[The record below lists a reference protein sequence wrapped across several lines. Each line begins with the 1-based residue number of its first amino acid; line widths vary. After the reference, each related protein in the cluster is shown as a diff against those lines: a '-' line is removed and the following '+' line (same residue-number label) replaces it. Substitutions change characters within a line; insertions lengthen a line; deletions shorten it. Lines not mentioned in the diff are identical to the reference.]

1 VTPRILVAGRDAQQ
15 RLWLR
20 HHLQAL
26 WPDAD
31 PPLLDLEQLV
41 SQIADVTV
49 QRYDA
54 LLLCAWFGS
63 ENGDGNDGLNWLRA
77 LRRVQRLP
85 PIVVVAAQGNELTAV
100 RAIRLGA
107 AAYLPSDVLDA
118 RLLEGTLRKLLHAS
132 RRRRQRAARTQKVK
146 AEAATRPSL
155 PGYTLL
161 QELGKSSRASVWL
174 ARSDALEQPV
184 ALKISH
190 AGPEGEPLQQFAREY
205 AAIAALRDS
214 AVVDIHD
221 YGIHDGRE
229 FIAMEY
235 FPCGDLKQRLQHPIT
250 PLQALRYARR
260 IATALVTL
268 HASGMVHR
276 DLKPPNIML
285 RPDGSTVLIDFGLA
299 KRTDADTQSTAMGV
313 LRGSPYYMSPEQA
326 QGLPVD
332 ERSDL
337 YSLGIICYEMLT
349 GSKPFHGNTPIEL
362 MQQHVQAERPTLPAA
377 LAHWQPLLA
386 LLLARDV
393 DERMASARATVAALD
408 ALAAAGNEAGAHAA

>member
-1 VTPRILVAGRDAQQ
+1 VAGRDAQQ
-15 RLWLR
+15 RRWLR

-26 WPDAD
+26 WPDID

-41 SQIADVTV
+41 NQIDSITV

-54 LLLCAWFGS
+54 LLLCAWFGAQHD
-63 ENGDGNDGLNWLRA
+63 DGNDGLSWLRA
-77 LRRVQRLP
+77 LRREKRLP
-85 PIVVVAAQGNELTAV
+85 PIVVVASQGSELAAV

-107 AAYLPSDVLDA
+107 AAYLPSDLLDA
-118 RLLEGTLRKLLHAS
+118 RLLESTMRKLLHAS
-132 RRRRQRAARTQKVK
+132 RRRRQRAARAQN
-146 AEAATRPSL
+146 RPGNEHANRPTL

-161 QELGKSSRASVWL
+161 QELGHTARAGVWL

-184 ALKISH
+184 AVKISH
-190 AGPEGEPLQQFAREY
+190 PGPEGEQRQQFAREY
-205 AAIAALRDS
+205 AAIAAIRDRS
-214 AVVDIHD
+214 VVDIHD

-250 PLQALRYARR
+250 PAQALRYARR
-260 IATALVTL
+260 IAAALVTL
-268 HASGMVHR
+268 HTAGMVHR

-285 RPDGSTVLIDFGLA
+285 RADGATVLIDFGLA
-299 KRTDADTQSTAMGV
+299 KRTNVDTQVTAIGV

-332 ERSDL
+332 GRSDL

-349 GSKPFHGNTPIEL
+349 GNKPFHGNTPIEV
-362 MQQHVQAERPTLPAA
+362 MQQHVLAERPALPVE
-377 LAHWQPLLA
+377 LASWQPVLTRLM
-386 LLLARDV
+386 ARDP
-393 DERMASARATVAALD
+393 DERYRNAREALAALD
-408 ALAAAGNEAGAHAA
+408 ALAMISGEAEAHAA